1 MKSNGDKN
9 TGFSQSEIEI
19 KPAGF
24 YPTVKKK
31 DLDKLKNEKWTRVI
45 DVSKV
50 NLDELVFHSI
60 KEDLTDL

>member
-1 MKSNGDKN
+1 V
-9 TGFSQSEIEI
+9 I
-19 KPAGF
+19 KPADF

-50 NLDELVFHSI
+50 NLDDLVFHSI